1 VGNRLY
7 LFKDGHF
14 RQVPE
19 PDHQPLGIVYGIT
32 EDTDGNIWAECF
44 GHPSKLVRIRNFQVQ
59 QEFTASQLPDGY
71 RLAADPRGG
80 IWIQTF
86 KGDLA
91 LFRDGVVQNFP
102 IAATKGDPIS
112 HQLIANADG
121 SVLAGSANGLV
132 GLRNGKVQRMTM
144 NNGLPC
150 NFVTSFIQDKEK
162 HWWLMTDCGI
172 VELSDAEMQRWWT
185 NPETTVQTRVYDEL
199 DGARAGRPV
208 FNSAALS
215 SDGRVWF
222 ATGIVVQVL
231 DPARLSQRA
240 LPAETYID
248 TVTVDRKE
256 FPATNNLKLSPH
268 PRELQFDY
276 TSPGYLIPKRVKFRY
291 RLSPYDHDWHEAGTR
306 RQAFYTDLPPG
317 KYSFR
322 VIACNSEGV
331 WNETGAN
338 LAFSVAPAYYQ
349 TNWFRALCALFFI
362 ALLWSAHRWRVRRL
376 QHEFEVTLDARVG
389 ERTRIA
395 RELHDTLLQSFHGLL
410 LRFQTVSLL
419 LRERPTEAQTML
431 DSTIEQAAAAI
442 GEGRDAVQGLRD
454 STIQGNDLALAIS
467 TLGEELA
474 IELSNQRP
482 AFSVAVEG
490 ESRNLHP
497 IVRDETY
504 KIAAEALR
512 NAFRHAQAQRVEVEI
527 RYDDEQFRLRV
538 RDDGK
543 GIDLAVRSAQQVEG
557 HYGLPGMRE
566 RAKIMGAKLTIWS
579 EVNAGTEVELRI
591 PAAIVYATR
600 RRSHW
605 LSRAF
610 AVKAKG

>member
-1 VGNRLY
+1 MAHGVLASRDGTVWVANTGSLDHIANGTVSSIRTEAGLQVTTMFEDRAGSLWVGVGNRLY

-14 RQVPE
+14 RQLPE

-32 EDTDGNIWAECF
+32 EDTDGNIWAEFF
-44 GHPSKLVRIRNFQVQ
+44 GHPPKLVRVRNFQVQ
-59 QEFTASQLPDGY
+59 QEFTASQVPDGY

-91 LFRDGVVQNFP
+91 LFREGVVQNFP

-121 SVLAGSANGLV
+121 SVLTGSANGLV

-256 FPATNNLKLSPH
+256 LPATDSLKLSPH

-276 TSPGYLIPKRVKFRY
+276 TSPSYLIPKRVKFRY
-291 RLSPYDHDWHEAGTR
+291 RLLPYDRDWHEAGIR
-306 RQAFYTDLPPG
+306 RQAFYNDLPPG

-331 WNETGAN
+331 WNENGAK
-338 LAFSVAPAYYQ
+338 LDFSVTPSYYQ
-349 TNWFRALCALFFI
+349 TNWFRALCAFAFLG
-362 ALLWSAHRWRVRRL
+362 LLWAAYQWRVRRL

-395 RELHDTLLQSFHGLL
+395 RDLHDTLLQSFHGLL
-410 LRFQTVSLL
+410 LRLQTAYLL
-419 LRERPTEAQTML
+419 LRARKRWREPSIRHPKQ
-431 DSTIEQAAAAI
+431 SRKAAMRFRDCAI
-442 GEGRDAVQGLRD
+442 PPFKQM
-454 STIQGNDLALAIS
+454 TW
-467 TLGEELA
+467 
-474 IELSNQRP
+474 
-482 AFSVAVEG
+482 
-490 ESRNLHP
+490 H
-497 IVRDETY
+497 
-504 KIAAEALR
+504 
-512 NAFRHAQAQRVEVEI
+512 
-527 RYDDEQFRLRV
+527 
-538 RDDGK
+538 
-543 GIDLAVRSAQQVEG
+543 
-557 HYGLPGMRE
+557 LPYPPW
-566 RAKIMGAKLTIWS
+566 AK
-579 EVNAGTEVELRI
+579 N
-591 PAAIVYATR
+591 
-600 RRSHW
+600 
-605 LSRAF
+605 
-610 AVKAKG
+610 